1 MPTFSVKNGILKGK
15 LRGWVSG
22 WSLLPIH
29 LKNQA
34 RDEGFFF
41 PLIPLVQLS
50 LVKIE
55 DGYQI

>member
-1 MPTFSVKNGILKGK
+1 MPTFSVKNGKLKSK

-22 WSLLPIH
+22 WSHLPIH
-29 LKNQA
+29 LKDQA
-34 RDEGFFF
+34 RDEGFFPF
-41 PLIPLVQLS
+41 IPLVQLS

>member
-22 WSLLPIH
+22 WSLLPIN
-29 LKNQA
+29 LKI
-34 RDEGFFF
+34 RPETKVFF

>member
-1 MPTFSVKNGILKGK
+1 MGTFSVKNGKLKGK
-15 LRGWVSG
+15 LRGGSRGGASSQFTSRIRPETKV
-22 WSLLPIH
+22 
-29 LKNQA
+29 
-34 RDEGFFF
+34 FF